1 MRPPAEGDT
10 PPGPRNGPGLL
21 FMGMDG
27 LTRFDFYLLTP
38 LPDYRAFRLLGSL
51 ARDHTLGTVRLY
63 FDAGPLA
70 RYEAIA
76 AEEGF
81 SDHLEVIALQ
91 PPVHFGLPLRAAFD
105 LGARASTTPASDG
118 SVFVVAGHQRAWQAI
133 RPEVHSMSLPL
144 QYVPRLTVEALLD
157 LGVSKSSV
165 VDADAIGLLKRLRR
179 TRRESTLP
187 LSVWLDA
194 LIEDYPALAEP
205 AQRVKYLGRRRF
217 SEYAACLGVPN
228 EDGQFSLDAKAR
240 PRPTAHRLVQIHRRL
255 AGPDGR
261 SLFLRWS
268 NHALAAYPALHDK
281 RVRQWLFGVR
291 RMEEVAKACG
301 LQREGQ
307 HLRLTHPAYATQQEK
322 DYANR
327 NH

>member
-1 MRPPAEGDT
+1 
-10 PPGPRNGPGLL
+10 
-21 FMGMDG
+21 MDG

-51 ARDHTLGTVRLY
+51 TRDHALGTVRLY
-63 FDAGPLA
+63 SDAGPLE

-81 SDHLEVIALQ
+81 SDHLELIA
-91 PPVHFGLPLRAAFD
+91 PRPAVHFGLPLRAAFD
-105 LGARASTTPASDG
+105 LGARTCNAASDG
-118 SVFVVAGHQRAWQAI
+118 SVLVVAGHQRAWQAI
-133 RPEVHSMSLPL
+133 RPAVHSMNLSL
-144 QYVPRLTVEALLD
+144 QYVPRLTVDALLD
-157 LGVSKSSV
+157 LGVSRSSV
-165 VDADAIGLLKRLRR
+165 VDADAIELLKRLRR

-194 LIEDYPALAEP
+194 LIEDYPALGDP

-228 EDGQFSLDAKAR
+228 ENGQFALDAKAR

-255 AGPDGR
+255 AGPDGH

-301 LQREGQ
+301 LQRDGQ

-322 DYANR
+322 EYANR